1 MQIIESLEDMKSSS
15 QVFKDQGKTIAS
27 IATFG
32 YFHAGHI
39 SLIELAKANAD
50 IVVMS
55 KHYDTHHIK
64 SSDKRQSIITE
75 YMETSFTK
83 DIKFCELHGVD
94 LFWNYVDNP
103 DEVLSFKEGVCANIT
118 SLMLF
123 LTSKNRCAGP
133 IDTYAR
139 VWPQRLIAEKAD
151 VLVLG
156 EKDFHQ
162 NMVMGYSIKDLNL
175 PIKLVTTPIVRD
187 FDGLPFSSRNSK
199 LTKAERAKALSMSK
213 ILKEISEWSS
223 YPSVKEIKDYFISA
237 IKNAGGQTW
246 YADVCDAKTGEPL
259 SVVDREAVVV
269 VATKFGNGV
278 YLSDNILISPR

>member
-1 MQIIESLEDMKSSS
+1 MKIIESIEEMKASS
-15 QVFKDQGKTIAS
+15 QVFKDQSKTIAS

-32 YFHAGHI
+32 DFHAGHI

-55 KHYDTHHIK
+55 KYYDTHQK
-64 SSDKRQSIITE
+64 YSGSRQSIITE
-75 YMETSFTK
+75 YMETYFTK

-123 LTSKNRCAGP
+123 FTRRGRCAGP
-133 IDTYAR
+133 IDIYAR
-139 VWPQRLIAEKAD
+139 VWPQRLMAEKAD
-151 VLVLG
+151 FLILG
-156 EKDFHQ
+156 KKDFHQ

-187 FDGLPFSSRNSK
+187 SDGLPFSSRNSQ
-199 LTKAERAKALSMSK
+199 LTKAERGKALSMPK
-213 ILKEISEWSS
+213 TLKEISEWSS
-223 YPSVKEIKDYFISA
+223 YPSVKEIKKYFISA

-246 YADVCDAKTGEPL
+246 YADVCDATTAEPV
-259 SVVDREAVVV
+259 SVVDKEVALAVG
-269 VATKFGNGV
+269 THFGGV
-278 YLSDNILISPR
+278 FLSDNIRISPK